1 MIYSPIEKL
10 QFFPPSEKEGCN
22 NCGERYFEMPPSLP
36 QVGDNIN
43 WASRD
48 YDHIRLDI
56 LEELSARFPERE
68 NWDAADIEALIIEI
82 LAASLDQYS
91 DMADR
96 VFAEAYLQSARQ
108 PSSVRRH
115 LSLVG
120 YDAITN
126 ALAQDQIGKLKN
138 LSLEEELDLFWSQN
152 TTEMDKARKEG
163 PKSIR
168 VQHRMVTLND
178 YKERLEDHPLVNAA
192 KSWDSWTG
200 SWTTIF
206 IATIL
211 FDPNMTLDASF
222 KPPSASAPQ
231 DEKREHQNLLKSIES
246 FHERT
251 GIPVPDFASNP
262 TYRSI
267 IRPYIDKL
275 RMAGQEVILRDA
287 KPIGILIV
295 LSLTIESNYFASE
308 VVQAA
313 TQFLSS
319 NEGGFFAPQNF
330 GFGED
335 VNSSDIIAAL
345 GNIAGVKSV
354 CLIRFKRVGTD
365 YPDQT
370 ATGTI
375 SLNELEVAVCEN
387 NRQDLKKGYFQ
398 IKTIGGMT
406 L

>member
-1 MIYSPIEKL
+1 M
-10 QFFPPSEKEGCN
+10 
-22 NCGERYFEMPPSLP
+22 
-36 QVGDNIN
+36 
-43 WASRD
+43 
-48 YDHIRLDI
+48 
-56 LEELSARFPERE
+56 
-68 NWDAADIEALIIEI
+68 
-82 LAASLDQYS
+82 
-91 DMADR
+91 
-96 VFAEAYLQSARQ
+96 
-108 PSSVRRH
+108 
-115 LSLVG
+115 
-120 YDAITN
+120 
-126 ALAQDQIGKLKN
+126 
-138 LSLEEELDLFWSQN
+138 
-152 TTEMDKARKEG
+152 
-163 PKSIR
+163 
-168 VQHRMVTLND
+168 
-178 YKERLEDHPLVNAA
+178 
-192 KSWDSWTG
+192 
-200 SWTTIF
+200 
-206 IATIL
+206 
-211 FDPNMTLDASF
+211 
-222 KPPSASAPQ
+222 
-231 DEKREHQNLLKSIES
+231 LKSIES

-345 GNIAGVKSV
+345 GNIAGVKNV